1 MLCAKTSGAASTDR
15 VDVRRGGRWKSPT
28 SVSMRM
34 SGRSSRRRVTVRA
47 TCVGAAV
54 EEVVAVDHRHH
65 DVLEAEPR
73 DGARH
78 VLRLAHVDRAARI
91 AAS

>member
-1 MLCAKTSGAASTDR
+1 
-15 VDVRRGGRWKSPT
+15 
-28 SVSMRM
+28 MRM

-47 TCVGAAV
+47 TCDGAAV
-54 EEVVAVDHRHH
+54 EEVVAIDHRHD

-73 DGARH
+73 DRARD
-78 VLRLAHVDRAARI
+78 VLGLAAVDGAARI